1 MANTDKSPEQYYNK
15 IPELKSSN
23 LYIRDKMLDST
34 CSYSDDRCGKYKNVS
49 LLTNSSSNTNAT
61 FDGYK
66 DYDVVNSRIGIRS
79 GRRSHVGGG
88 RGVPRIYGRLAN
100 LVGPKKVGDYKFNTT
115 GCTEGSIPGGND
127 TAKPVIEGR

>member
-61 FDGYK
+61 FDGYNK
-66 DYDVVNSRIGIRS
+66 DYDVVNSRELGYGQVEDPTSEGVWSAAHLRS
-79 GRRSHVGGG
+79 PRQFSRTRKKGG
-88 RGVPRIYGRLAN
+88 RL
-100 LVGPKKVGDYKFNTT
+100 
-115 GCTEGSIPGGND
+115 
-127 TAKPVIEGR
+127 

>member
-61 FDGYK
+61 FDGYNK
-66 DYDVVNSRIGIRS
+66 DYDVVNSRELGYGQVEDPTS
-79 GRRSHVGGG
+79 EGGVEC
-88 RGVPRIYGRLAN
+88 RAFTVASPI
-100 LVGPKKVGDYKFNTT
+100 
-115 GCTEGSIPGGND
+115 
-127 TAKPVIEGR
+127 